1 MFAAR
6 RFAASSRRLAAQ
18 QPPRR
23 FGSHSAH
30 AEPMNEGFGRSFYV
44 TVGAIA
50 SAYLLYR
57 ITNSTKES
65 GSESWISGLI
75 SKWTPSEQE
84 WEQRNAIH
92 TALMEKA
99 ASDRHLLH
107 SQGPREFYDLRT
119 PEMLNNR
126 FPQNV
131 APGSQADL
139 SKVKAFYEAKNRE
152 IEASAATRENIYE

>member
-30 AEPMNEGFGRSFYV
+30 AEPVNEGIGRSFYV
-44 TVGAIA
+44 TVGSIA
-50 SAYLLYR
+50 SAYILYR
-57 ITNSTKES
+57 ISQSTQDS

-75 SKWTPSEQE
+75 SKFTPSEKDF
-84 WEQRNAIH
+84 EQRNAIH

-99 ASDRHLLH
+99 AADRHLLH
-107 SQGPREFYDLRT
+107 SQGPRESYDLRT
-119 PEMLNNR
+119 PEMLNSR
-126 FPQNV
+126 FPYNV

-139 SKVKAFYEAKNRE
+139 SKVKAYYERQNAE
-152 IEASAATRENIYE
+152 IEAAGATREKLYE

>member
-30 AEPMNEGFGRSFYV
+30 AEPVNEGLGRSFYV
-44 TVGAIA
+44 TAGSIA
-50 SAYLLYR
+50 SAYILYR
-57 ITNSTKES
+57 IGSQDS
-65 GSESWISGLI
+65 ASESWISGLI
-75 SKWTPSEQE
+75 SKFTPSEKDF
-84 WEQRNAIH
+84 EQRNAIH

-99 ASDRHLLH
+99 AADRHLLQ
-107 SQGPREFYDLRT
+107 SQGPRESYDLRT
-119 PEMLNNR
+119 PEMLNSR
-126 FPQNV
+126 FPYNV

-139 SKVKAFYEAKNRE
+139 SKVKAHYERQNRE
-152 IEASAATRENIYE
+152 IEAAGATREKLYD